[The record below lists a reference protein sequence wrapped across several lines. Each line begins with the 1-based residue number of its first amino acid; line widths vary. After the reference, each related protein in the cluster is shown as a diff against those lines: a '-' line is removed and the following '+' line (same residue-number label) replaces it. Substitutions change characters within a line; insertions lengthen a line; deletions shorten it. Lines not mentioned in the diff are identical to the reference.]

1 MRSVLSILALASP
14 LLVQSAPVRRV
25 ANSTD
30 VKIFQ
35 FAGALEQLANT
46 FYEQALSKFQAS
58 DFLEAGYSD
67 VSVPL
72 QQIQAMWS
80 NEATQ
85 LSVINS
91 TLESL
96 GASPITG
103 CQFDL
108 TDALANVSSMA
119 SAARVMENLGT
130 SAYLGAVSMISDPSL
145 LTAAASMMSVKAR
158 QQTVLNVLNQGSAVP
173 QAFDIALNPS
183 QVLAVAGSF
192 ISGCQMPFTA
202 NAALSVT
209 NTAPAQPGTV
219 LSFASAALNGS
230 TSTTSFACQMLYGGA
245 AFSIS
250 QPLNNCVVPS
260 GINGPVAVFVTS
272 DDQPIDANIREQ
284 NDNTL
289 VAGPA
294 MVFVD
299 TMSDAL
305 AQAAK
310 GSLSSS
316 SNSTSSGSSSGS
328 GSSTS
333 NSTSS
338 STPASS
344 DSAATSTAITV
355 SSSALSSSV
364 ASASSTLASSSTV
377 LSSSIASASAVTS
390 SLVSSASASTSV
402 ASASLSA
409 SATATASA
417 TSTAIASATDTQSSA
432 VTTTI
437 SPSQAS
443 AILSV
448 ASAEA
453 ASVTVTAGVA
463 SSAVAS
469 ASA

>member
-72 QQIQAMWS
+72 QQIQAMWI
-80 NEATQ
+80 NEATH

-230 TSTTSFACQMLYGGA
+230 TSTTNFACQMLFGGA

-310 GSLSSS
+310 GSVSSS

-338 STPASS
+338 GTSASS

-390 SLVSSASASTSV
+390 SLISSASASTSV
-402 ASASLSA
+402 V
-409 SATATASA
+409 ATATASA
-417 TSTAIASATDTQSSA
+417 ASTAVASATDTQSSA
-432 VTTTI
+432 VTTII

-453 ASVTVTAGVA
+453 ASATVTAGVA

>member
-230 TSTTSFACQMLYGGA
+230 TSTTNFACQMLFGGA

-310 GSLSSS
+310 GSVSSS

-338 STPASS
+338 GTSASS

-390 SLVSSASASTSV
+390 SLISSASASTSV
-402 ASASLSA
+402 V
-409 SATATASA
+409 ATATASA
-417 TSTAIASATDTQSSA
+417 ASTAVASATDTQSSA
-432 VTTTI
+432 VTTII

-453 ASVTVTAGVA
+453 ASATVTAGVA

>member
-173 QAFDIALNPS
+173 QAFDIALKPS

-209 NTAPAQPGTV
+209 NIAPAQPGTV

-230 TSTTSFACQMLYGGA
+230 TSTTNFACQMLFGGA

-310 GSLSSS
+310 GSVSSS

-338 STPASS
+338 GTSASS

-390 SLVSSASASTSV
+390 SLMSSASASTSV
-402 ASASLSA
+402 V
-409 SATATASA
+409 ATATASA
-417 TSTAIASATDTQSSA
+417 ASTAIASATDTQSSA
-432 VTTTI
+432 VTTII

-453 ASVTVTAGVA
+453 ASATVTAGVA